1 MIHTK
6 LLGLT
11 LLYSLNMTFQ
21 PIRTQQYLSAPVRS
35 QNTAWNSAVLCAQ
48 LPVISQHNLL
58 VLFSQNPSAPA
69 AENSQLP
76 RETDL
81 SPGQPLQ
88 PGMSSSG
95 VGVIGRRSIP
105 DLGAI
110 GDNLTGTSASSG
122 HDQLYN
128 LQMIEAAFHKLPQPK
143 DSERAK
149 TYVPVW
155 VFARYWCLLLRFEY
169 IFLISLY
176 AFIFSGIL
184 QSPLLVTLKFRH
196 RLYQILPFGK
206 ELVATHWLRICC
218 SLHSTINRLVL
229 LVLSN
234 FGVVFLP

>member
-11 LLYSLNMTFQ
+11 LLYSLNDIPTNLHIIFLL
-21 PIRTQQYLSAPVRS
+21 LSKVK
-35 QNTAWNSAVLCAQ
+35 TLLGILLFCAQ

-88 PGMSSSG
+88 PGMSSSA
-95 VGVIGRRSIP
+95 VGVIGRRSMP